1 MISGLTMTTTSK
13 ARIPVTLLTGFLGS
27 GKTTL
32 LNQLLQSDWAHGE
45 PVALLINE
53 FGSVGLDQQLI
64 GETGFPMALLA
75 GGCVCC
81 AMQNTLLPTLKNLW
95 MERNSGKFKP
105 YQRII
110 IETTGL
116 ADPTS
121 ILATFVQ
128 AKWAA
133 ERHYIDGVIT
143 TVDAV
148 FGMHQLNEHFEAVQ
162 QVTRADKLLI
172 TKADLVDS
180 ANLKILQQRLQA
192 LNPLAIIQTVQ
203 HGQIEPDQ
211 LFNLRKTI
219 TSLVSAFN
227 PPALKLLNIDYK
239 LPILY
244 LNDKASIKTDKRI
257 QSFIVQFDQPVDL
270 ERIKLGLSVVM
281 GFCDQHLLR
290 MKAILHTVQYANPV
304 VLHAVQHL
312 LFPEQVLEHW
322 SKADQ
327 TSRVVFITADREE
340 RAMEG
345 VLQEFRA
352 VIERG
357 A

>member
-1 MISGLTMTTTSK
+1 MTTPTK
-13 ARIPVTLLTGFLGS
+13 PRIPVLLLTGFLGS

-32 LNQLLQSDWAHGE
+32 LNHLLQSDTVQQE

-53 FGSVGLDQQLI
+53 FGSVGLDQQLV
-64 GETGFPMALLA
+64 GAADLPMALLA

-133 ERHYIDGVIT
+133 DRHYVDGVIT

-148 FGMHQLNEHFEAVQ
+148 LGMQQLDEHFEAVQ

-180 ANLKILQQRLQA
+180 QPLALLTQRLHA
-192 LNPLAIIQTVQ
+192 LNPLALIEIVE
-203 HGQIEPDQ
+203 HGQIAATQ
-211 LFNLRKTI
+211 LFNLRQTQA
-219 TSLVSAFN
+219 SLISAFN
-227 PPALKLLNIDYK
+227 P
-239 LPILY
+239 
-244 LNDKASIKTDKRI
+244 
-257 QSFIVQFDQPVDL
+257 QSFQPLQTGASTLPLASNQVGSKVDKQIHSFALQFEQPVDL
-270 ERIKLGLSVVM
+270 ERVKLGLSVVM
-281 GFCDQHLLR
+281 GFCDTHLLR
-290 MKAILHTVQYANPV
+290 MKAVLQTTQYSTPV
-304 VLHAVQHL
+304 VLQAVQHL
-312 LFPEQVLEHW
+312 LFPEQVLEQW
-322 SKADQ
+322 PSEDRV
-327 TSRVVFITADREE
+327 SRVVFITAGLEVST
-340 RAMEG
+340 MES
-345 VLQEFRA
+345 VLDEFRA
-352 VIERG
+352 IV
-357 A
+357 ATPTT

>member
-1 MISGLTMTTTSK
+1 MKNPLNS
-13 ARIPVTLLTGFLGS
+13 RIPVTLLTGFLGS

-32 LNQLLQSDWAHGE
+32 LNQLLQSEYIQTE

-133 ERHYIDGVIT
+133 DRHYIDGVIT

-148 FGMHQLNEHFEAVQ
+148 FGMQQLNEHFEAIQ

-172 TKADLVDS
+172 TKADLVSSD
-180 ANLKILQQRLQA
+180 NLELLQQHLQA
-192 LNPLAIIQTVQ
+192 LNPLATIQTVQ
-203 HGQIEPDQ
+203 HGKIEPDQ
-211 LFNLRKTI
+211 LFNLRKTS
-219 TSLVSAFN
+219 TNLVSAFN
-227 PPALKLLNIDYK
+227 PSALKLLNTDYK
-239 LPILY
+239 LPSLY
-244 LNDKASIKTDKRI
+244 LNNRSSIKPDKRI
-257 QSFIVQFDQPVDL
+257 QSFIVQFDQLIDL
-270 ERIKLGLSVVM
+270 ERVKLGLSIVM

-290 MKAILHTVQYANPV
+290 MKAILHTRQYTNPI

-312 LFPEQVLEHW
+312 LFPEQVLENW
-322 SKADQ
+322 VGEDKI
-327 TSRVVFITADREE
+327 SRVVFIISDLDPHII
-340 RAMEG
+340 EG

-352 VIERG
+352 ILSQDSH
-357 A
+357 

>member
-1 MISGLTMTTTSK
+1 MTTSK
-13 ARIPVTLLTGFLGS
+13 VRIPVTLVTGFLGS

-32 LNQLLQSDWAHGE
+32 LNQVLQSDYVQHE

-53 FGSVGLDQQLI
+53 FGSVGLDQQLVGDI
-64 GETGFPMALLA
+64 PFPMALLA

-128 AKWAA
+128 AQWAA
-133 ERHYIDGVIT
+133 DRHYIDGVIT

-148 FGMHQLNEHFEAVQ
+148 FGMQQLDEHFEALQ
-162 QVTRADKLLI
+162 QVTHADKLLI

-180 ANLKILQQRLQA
+180 NALAVLEQRLQQ
-192 LNPLAIIQTVQ
+192 LNPLATIQTIQ
-203 HGQIEPDQ
+203 QGQIAAAE
-211 LFNLRKTI
+211 LVNLRRNTFSP
-219 TSLVSAFN
+219 TRT
-227 PPALKLLNIDYK
+227 LNVASFKVLEQIEQRT
-239 LPILY
+239 LGFSTQQGAS
-244 LNDKASIKTDKRI
+244 KADKRI
-257 QSFIVQFDQPVDL
+257 QSHVVQFHKPISLKRV
-270 ERIKLGLSVVM
+270 KLGLMLVM
-281 GFCDQHLLR
+281 GHCDQRLLR
-290 MKAILHTVQYANPV
+290 MKALLNTTEYANPV
-304 VLHAVQHL
+304 VLHAVQQL
-312 LFPEQVLEHW
+312 LFPEQVLE
-322 SKADQ
+322 SGSNEYKISQ
-327 TSRVVFITADREE
+327 VVLITADMDESTLKP
-340 RAMEG
+340 

-352 VIERG
+352 IIEDKLE
-357 A
+357 